1 MKIPLL
7 FLLQN
12 DLSDDLLSL
21 LTDDNL
27 KSIGA
32 STITIPDFKTS
43 SVTVGNFDVQSVEF
57 DHQYCSRP
65 HLKSVSSDSGISND
79 STSNGPISPQIS
91 EGYSDSVSP
100 TSGMSPRSSAEDPPL
115 NEDMADSPL
124 GGGVEDLQLTD
135 FNFDS
140 LDTSALL
147 TDDDFFSS
155 IVQDSTSDNFT
166 LDLGILLLLNQN

>member
-1 MKIPLL
+1 ME
-7 FLLQN
+7 
-12 DLSDDLLSL
+12 
-21 LTDDNL
+21 
-27 KSIGA
+27 SIGA

-43 SVTVGNFDVQSVEF
+43 SVTVENSDVQSVEF

-79 STSNGPISPQIS
+79 TTSNGPTSPQLS

-100 TSGMSPRSSAEDPPL
+100 TSRMSPRPSTEDPAL

-124 GGGVEDLQLTD
+124 GGGVEDLQLND

-166 LDLGILLLLNQN
+166 LDLGILLLFIEI